1 MYQEVVEQVK
11 KIASASCKE
20 IHVALPARID
30 SVLPDG
36 RINAKPYGT
45 MVVGEKRLEY
55 PVIPAVPVA
64 MYCNVEVSI
73 GLPVISG
80 MDCILL
86 FCDNELEAWKA
97 KQAASVS
104 LVHDLR
110 NAIAIPG
117 ISLHNPAMLQA
128 NSSSSVIVKNGN
140 TEFEITKT
148 GVQVRGNLHV
158 DGKITSSSQICDRPE

>member
-1 MYQEVVEQVK
+1 MLQEVAEQVK
-11 KIASASCKE
+11 KIANDSCKE
-20 IHVALPARID
+20 IHVALPARIE
-30 SVLPDG
+30 SILHDG

-55 PVIPAVPVA
+55 PVIPAVPVF
-64 MYCNVEVSI
+64 MYCGKEASV
-73 GLPVISG
+73 GLPVIPG

-97 KQAASVS
+97 KQTASVS

-117 ISLHNPAMLQA
+117 ISLSNPAMMQA
-128 NSSSSVIVKNGN
+128 NSSGSIVVKNGS
-140 TEFEITKT
+140 TEFEITKA
-148 GVQVRGNLHV
+148 GIWVRGNLYV